1 MTKATIIGIDLAK
14 STFQLH
20 GAAGNGA
27 VVFRKKLSRDKLL
40 SFLAGQP
47 AALVAMEACASAHY
61 WGREIATLGHEVK
74 LVPPIYVKPF
84 VKRQSEADQRMIRL
98 LIRPP
103 NDAADAEAIV
113 EAASRPTMRFVE
125 VKTAEQQG
133 QGMLF
138 RTRDLLVRQ
147 RTQSINALRGHLA
160 EFGIVAPQGPARVV
174 RLAQAVSDET
184 VSLPDTVRELAR
196 LLLDQIAALGAK
208 IGGSRSGRIAR
219 EYWFLVGASA
229 ASWETLLIGVQLGLL
244 RNFGAAFGLFSCC
257 CHYSGAA

>member
-184 VSLPDTVRELAR
+184 VSLPDTVRDLAR
-196 LLLDQIAALGAK
+196 LLPACRPKGR
-208 IGGSRSGRIAR
+208 RSGPPCRL
-219 EYWFLVGASA
+219 FGAS
-229 ASWETLLIGVQLGLL
+229 LLQTGSSSTRSQHSA
-244 RNFGAAFGLFSCC
+244 RKSAPSRRT
-257 CHYSGAA
+257 SGGERRRMRRSRGS